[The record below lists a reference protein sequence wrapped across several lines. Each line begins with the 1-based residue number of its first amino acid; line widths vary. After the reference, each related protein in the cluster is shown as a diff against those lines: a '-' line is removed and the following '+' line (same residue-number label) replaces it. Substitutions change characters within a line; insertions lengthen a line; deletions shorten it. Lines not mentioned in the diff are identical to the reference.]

1 MKNLLRSLVI
11 IALLFSFVVPDVSA
25 QIWKLRRYELEGGF
39 GMTNYFGD
47 VGGYSNGDNLMGLK
61 DISGKS
67 ISGMFNI
74 GMRYKMLEGTWV
86 KFNIGVG
93 SLRGSDEG
101 GENDARGITFSSF
114 IFEPSLRLE
123 QAIINGRDEKSYL
136 MMKGRGVASFRNS
149 FGLYLF
155 AGLGGAI
162 PFPQAKED
170 PYNRMSDGKSAI
182 IFPVGIGMKFALD
195 PNWSVGADL
204 GWRFSTSDYLDGF
217 SSQYSD
223 HNDVYFLT
231 NISLIWKLRTSRK
244 NLPIFRL

>member
-1 MKNLLRSLVI
+1 MI
-11 IALLFSFVVPDVSA
+11 PDASG
-25 QIWKLRRYELEGGF
+25 QIWKLRRYEMEGGF

-47 VGGYSNGDNLMGLK
+47 VGGYSNGENLMGLK

-74 GMRYKMLEGTWV
+74 GMRYKLLETTWV
-86 KFNIGVG
+86 KFNVGLG

-101 GENDARGITFSSF
+101 GQNDARGIKFNSF

-123 QAIINGRDEKSYL
+123 QSIINGRDERSYL
-136 MMKGRGVASFRNS
+136 MMKGRGIPSFRNS
-149 FGLYLF
+149 FGLYIF

-170 PYNRMSDGKSAI
+170 PYNRMTDGKSAV
-182 IFPVGIGMKFALD
+182 IFPVGLGMKVALD
-195 PNWSVGADL
+195 PNWSVGVDL

-231 NISLIWKLRTSRK
+231 NVSLIWKLRTSRK